1 MIYLYGGFSISFFG
15 FLEGSYLEYCSPFHG
30 ADHMR
35 WWRRFFWM
43 RPALGWWTLC
53 SIAGP
58 KLRWPQVSGIPNP
71 SNMANWKIT
80 HLVRRVSH
88 ISLLKLGLAEVLKSP
103 WKFFVSSSVYCG
115 GWWGAGASIW
125 LVLLTNL
132 KQCCSTPLGWQCGS
146 WSSGEQIRTKFEW
159 LRSAAW
165 FYNVLLRLWKD
176 LWLENFA
183 LGKNQQHH
191 SGRLFHYRSISAF
204 LSDVAM
210 SATKENAEWIWKTRS
225 LSAIPRCGGITTEI
239 WAAQAEV
246 TYLGPG
252 MVARGPPVRIN
263 QAQGWAH
270 SSTLETLRD

>member
-1 MIYLYGGFSISFFG
+1 MGSQNDLPLWWIFHIFFLGYWRVAILSTAHLSMVLTTWGDGDVSSGCGQRWAGGRFAPSQVRNFG
-15 FLEGSYLEYCSPFHG
+15 
-30 ADHMR
+30 DHKCQE
-35 WWRRFFWM
+35 FPT
-43 RPALGWWTLC
+43 PATWLTGKSL
-53 SIAGP
+53 
-58 KLRWPQVSGIPNP
+58 
-71 SNMANWKIT
+71 
-80 HLVRRVSH
+80 VSH

-146 WSSGEQIRTKFEW
+146 WSSGKQIRTKFEW

-210 SATKENAEWIWKTRS
+210 SATKEDAEWIWKTRS